1 VKILAQGCRVVAPND
16 GETLNEGTRQYRT
29 PVGQKHGS
37 QYVSQSIS
45 SYGHGK
51 SVTLRNAQS
60 EEVLYIT
67 TGSGICFV
75 DGHPYEI
82 EPGTAVYVPPAT
94 QYQIYNPND
103 TPIEIVSVCCPE
115 ESSVETGSAA
125 VTPKPE
131 SARELTVRE
140 AERDRIK
147 TGDRTFR
154 LLVDKDL
161 GCQRVTQFVGVIP
174 PGTSP
179 HHYHTY
185 EEAIFIL
192 QGRGIVWADDECC
205 EFSAGTS
212 IYLPIGQRHMLEN
225 TGDDDVRLL
234 GVFYPS
240 GSPATRYSD

>member
-1 VKILAQGCRVVAPND
+1 VKILSQGCRVISPNY
-16 GETLNEGTRQYRT
+16 GETFNEGTREYRT

-45 SYGHGK
+45 RYSRGR
-51 SVTLRNAQS
+51 SVGRRNAQS
-60 EEVLYIT
+60 EEVLYVT
-67 TGSGICFV
+67 SGSGVCYV
-75 DGHPYEI
+75 DGHQYQI
-82 EPGTAVYVPPAT
+82 ESGTALYVPPAT
-94 QYQIYNPND
+94 QYQIDNPRD
-103 TPIEIVSVCCPE
+103 APIEIVSVCCPE
-115 ESSVETGSAA
+115 ESSVEISSAA
-125 VTPKPE
+125 ITPKSEP
-131 SARELTVRE
+131 ARTLTVRE
-140 AERDRIK
+140 AEREPIK

-161 GCQRVTQFVGVIP
+161 GCERVTQFVGVIP

>member
-1 VKILAQGCRVVAPND
+1 MKILAQGCRVIGPND
-16 GETLNEGTRQYRT
+16 GESFTEGTRQYRS
-29 PVGQKHGS
+29 PIGQKHGS
-37 QYVSQSIS
+37 QYVAQSIS
-45 SYGHGK
+45 AYNHGR
-51 SVTLRNAQS
+51 SVARRNAES
-60 EEVLYIT
+60 EEVLYT
-67 TGSGICFV
+67 VSGNGKCYV
-75 DGHPYEI
+75 DGFTYQI
-82 EPGTAVYVPPAT
+82 ETGTAVYIPPGT
-94 QYQIYNPND
+94 QYQIDNLND

-115 ESSVETGSAA
+115 ESSVEIST
-125 VTPKPE
+125 TPVALISEPGPNL
-131 SARELTVRE
+131 SVRE
-140 AERDRIK
+140 SEREPIK

-161 GCQRVTQFVGVIP
+161 GCQRVTQFMGVIP

-192 QGRGIVWADDECC
+192 EGHGIVWCDGESC

-225 TGDDDVRLL
+225 TGDDNVRLL

-240 GSPATRYSD
+240 GSPATRYND